1 MFKTGE
7 FVKRFRSR
15 RLIAGIALGAIALA
29 ACGSSGSSA
38 TTSGGGGGGG
48 DTPATLPVGSRI
60 LKMAFNANMQ
70 VPDPDIFYEVE
81 GNEVVTSVYEGLVA
95 YKPSSTE
102 IAPALADSWTV
113 STDGMT
119 YTFKLHPGVKFH
131 DGTDENATSWIADF
145 KRRTE
150 VNSAPAYMLADVS
163 STAASDPLTFVV
175 HLKNPVSA
183 FLDYL
188 AAPYG
193 PKAVSPAIL
202 TAHAGKDF
210 AQNWLKD
217 HDAGTGPFTLSK
229 FQTDVGYELTRFDGY
244 WGTPKP
250 YFEKVEIS
258 IIPDITQQRLKL
270 ESGDID
276 LMTHGL
282 PIADSESFRTNP
294 KFQVVDFP
302 VALKT
307 VLATNPHKGVFK
319 NKAIAQAMS
328 SFFDK
333 ASLVKTIYQTQATVS
348 TQMYPTGELP
358 TGTAMDNQPY
368 DPSKLTNLVKAL
380 PSSDKNIDFAY
391 SQDEGGTLPRFA
403 ELLAAKLQAIGFNVK
418 VRGLP
423 IAEVFDLPNH
433 PDTAPDLLLWTFNPD
448 AEHPDTWVRIFMNS
462 NGAINYLKCSDK
474 TADADM
480 DKGLSSVTKADVQ
493 KYYGDAG
500 DKLAASGCFIT
511 LADNREIIVA
521 RKGLTGFV
529 HQLPTAYTIRL
540 KDLKEG

>member
-1 MFKTGE
+1 M
-7 FVKRFRSR
+7 KRFRSR
-15 RLIAGIALGAIALA
+15 RLIAGIAVGAIALA
-29 ACGSSGSSA
+29 ACGSSSSSSSTSA
-38 TTSGGGGGGG
+38 GGSGG
-48 DTPATLPVGSRI
+48 TPATLPVGSRV
-60 LKMAFNANMQ
+60 LKLAFNANMQ

-95 YKPSSTE
+95 YKPDSAE

-113 STDGMT
+113 SPDGLT
-119 YTFKLHPGVKFH
+119 YTFTLHPGVKFH
-131 DGTDENATSWIADF
+131 DGTDENAAAWRIDF
-145 KRRTE
+145 KRRTD
-150 VNSAPAYMLADVS
+150 VNSAPAYMLADVK
-163 STAASDPLTFVV
+163 STAAPDPLTFVV
-175 HLKNPVSA
+175 TMKNPVSA

-202 TAHAGKDF
+202 SAHAGKDF

-217 HDAGTGPFTLSK
+217 HDAGTGPFTITK
-229 FQTDVGYELTRFDGY
+229 FTTDVGYELTRFDGY
-244 WGTPKP
+244 WGSPKP

-270 ESGDID
+270 ESGELDMMI
-276 LMTHGL
+276 HGL

-294 KFQVVDFP
+294 KFQVLDFP

-307 VLATNPHKGVFK
+307 VLATNPHKGPFK
-319 NKAIAQAMS
+319 NRELAKALRT
-328 SFFDK
+328 FFDK
-333 ASLVKTIYQTQATVS
+333 ASIVKEVYKTQATVS
-348 TQMYPTGELP
+348 TQMYPVDELAP
-358 TGTAMDNQPY
+358 DLAKDTDVY
-368 DPSKLTNLVKAL
+368 DASALTNLAKTL

-391 SQDEGGTLPRFA
+391 SQDEGGTLPRLA
-403 ELLAAKLQAIGFNVK
+403 EVLAAKLQAAGFSVK

-433 PDTAPDLLLWTFNPD
+433 PDKAPDLLLWTFNPD
-448 AEHPDTWVRIFMNS
+448 AEHPDTWIRIFMNS
-462 NGAINYLKCSDK
+462 AGSINYLKCSDP

-480 DKGLSSVTKADVQ
+480 DKGLKAIAKADVD
-493 KYYGDAG
+493 KDYGEAGDAI
-500 DKLAASGCFIT
+500 AASSCFIT
-511 LADNREIIVA
+511 LADNREIVVA

>member
-1 MFKTGE
+1 
-7 FVKRFRSR
+7 
-15 RLIAGIALGAIALA
+15 
-29 ACGSSGSSA
+29 
-38 TTSGGGGGGG
+38 
-48 DTPATLPVGSRI
+48 
-60 LKMAFNANMQ
+60 
-70 VPDPDIFYEVE
+70 
-81 GNEVVTSVYEGLVA
+81 
-95 YKPSSTE
+95 
-102 IAPALADSWTV
+102 
-113 STDGMT
+113 
-119 YTFKLHPGVKFH
+119 
-131 DGTDENATSWIADF
+131 
-145 KRRTE
+145 
-150 VNSAPAYMLADVS
+150 
-163 STAASDPLTFVV
+163 
-175 HLKNPVSA
+175 
-183 FLDYL
+183 
-188 AAPYG
+188 
-193 PKAVSPAIL
+193 
-202 TAHAGKDF
+202 
-210 AQNWLKD
+210 
-217 HDAGTGPFTLSK
+217 
-229 FQTDVGYELTRFDGY
+229 
-244 WGTPKP
+244 
-250 YFEKVEIS
+250 
-258 IIPDITQQRLKL
+258 
-270 ESGDID
+270 
-276 LMTHGL
+276 
-282 PIADSESFRTNP
+282 
-294 KFQVVDFP
+294 
-302 VALKT
+302 
-307 VLATNPHKGVFK
+307 
-319 NKAIAQAMS
+319 
-328 SFFDK
+328 
-333 ASLVKTIYQTQATVS
+333 
-348 TQMYPTGELP
+348 MYPTGELP

-493 KYYGDAG
+493 KFYGDAG